1 MTPPVL
7 ETCTYLSHPDKYV
20 KVGRGQ
26 SRPEICVES
35 EFEDLVKKVKELH
48 FQAAGLE
55 AYFVDRRK
63 RTQTIREVSH
73 ALLQSLCF

>member
-26 SRPEICVES
+26 GRPEICVVS
-35 EFEDLVKKVKELH
+35 EFEDLVKKVKELR

-55 AYFVDRRK
+55 PYFKERRK
-63 RTQTIREVSH
+63 RTQAIHQVSH
-73 ALLQSLCF
+73 MLL